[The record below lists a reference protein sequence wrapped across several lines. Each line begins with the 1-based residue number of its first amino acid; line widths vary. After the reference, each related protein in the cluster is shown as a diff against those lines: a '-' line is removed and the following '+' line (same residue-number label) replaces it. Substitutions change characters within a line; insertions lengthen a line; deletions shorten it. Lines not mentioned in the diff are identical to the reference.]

1 MQLKSAI
8 GGNLERPELRT
19 TLLTSAAVGNLF
31 LLVLVIYFD
40 FCLNS
45 ILRRTIL
52 YHCQMIFENPYA
64 TLPLKWKLFLLSNI
78 YFKI

>member
-40 FCLNS
+40 FCFNS
-45 ILRRTIL
+45 ILS
-52 YHCQMIFENPYA
+52 E
-64 TLPLKWKLFLLSNI
+64 LLSPKNDI
-78 YFKI
+78 VSLPNDF